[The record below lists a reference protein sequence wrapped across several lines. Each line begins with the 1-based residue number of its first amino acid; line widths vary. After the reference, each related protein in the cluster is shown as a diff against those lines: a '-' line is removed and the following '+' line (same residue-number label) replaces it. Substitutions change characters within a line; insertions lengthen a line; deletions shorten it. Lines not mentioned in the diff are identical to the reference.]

1 VGDWFWG
8 DFSTNSTKNLTNK
21 KKDRRIATRTKATS
35 QNEKSLANQER
46 GKKKNNNKI
55 HEKKNSDSRPAVGIT
70 FSSIK
75 TSWIYLGLKK
85 NSAKTINKK
94 KKKNSFPGLLVKYI
108 FEKTKLLE
116 ILPKTRSL
124 SAEDNFLMVL
134 YRMRHSSDFKTL
146 QMIFGSDE
154 TTLSKNFNRFL
165 PILVEFF
172 RPFIELSAQKCEE
185 VKRQLER

>member
-1 VGDWFWG
+1 M
-8 DFSTNSTKNLTNK
+8 
-21 KKDRRIATRTKATS
+21 
-35 QNEKSLANQER
+35 
-46 GKKKNNNKI
+46 
-55 HEKKNSDSRPAVGIT
+55 
-70 FSSIK
+70 
-75 TSWIYLGLKK
+75 
-85 NSAKTINKK
+85 
-94 KKKNSFPGLLVKYI
+94 KYI